1 MTPPLP
7 SLAALRKAD
16 VLRDL
21 DVHLVESLCRICAA
35 ALSPA
40 AQVLLALASRASG
53 EGHACLDLESPDWL
67 PALDAAPAEA
77 PAQPAQLPGG
87 MSAAE
92 ARDVLAAAPQLV
104 GDGSATATPFV
115 LEASRL
121 YLRRFWNYERLV
133 AQRLLERARA
143 LSAPSPANPSLE
155 KAIEAAPLVPE
166 QRDAVRKALSGRLA
180 IVTGGP
186 GTGKTYVA
194 AQFLLLLARHSAAG
208 RPLRI
213 RMAAPTG
220 KAAARMDES
229 LRDAL
234 GGQPLDLQIEPASTL
249 DRLLGPLPNSPYF
262 RHCRGNPIPA
272 DVVLVDETSM
282 IDLSKMAKLLD
293 ALDDRT
299 QLVLLGDKDQLAS
312 VEPGSVLAEICEAAA
327 LRPRIARLS
336 QSQRFPP
343 GSPVARLAEA
353 INEGR
358 SDDAWRLAAGVG
370 VSSSA
375 AFQAKSPPAAFAKA
389 VRDGYAPL
397 LAAQS
402 PQEAFAALAQFRVLC
417 AMRRGPQGVD
427 ALNDA
432 IRRTLFPRATGD
444 FYARR
449 PVLVTQNDYEVNLYN
464 GDVGIVWPDPA
475 RDNELAVF
483 FENRPRPVPCSRLP
497 AHESA
502 FAMTIHKAQGSGFG
516 HVLALLPDRDS
527 PLMTRELLYTAIT
540 RTRRSVDLWCAQA
553 PFKAAVAKR
562 TLRHMGLRQKLD
574 AYRIDPAATE

>member
-1 MTPPLP
+1 MTSPIP
-7 SLAALRKAD
+7 SLAALRE
-16 VLRDL
+16 VGILRDL

-143 LSAPSPANPSLE
+143 LSAPAPANPSLE
-155 KAIEAAPLVPE
+155 KAIDDAPLVPE

-180 IVTGGP
+180 ILTGGP

-282 IDLSKMAKLLD
+282 IDLPKMAKLLD
-293 ALDDRT
+293 ALDEST
-299 QLVLLGDKDQLAS
+299 HLVLLGDKDQLAS
-312 VEPGSVLAEICEAAA
+312 VEPGSVLAEICDAAA
-327 LRPRIARLS
+327 LRPRIATLS

-449 PVLVTQNDYEVNLYN
+449 PVLVTQNDYEANLYN
-464 GDVGIVWPDPA
+464 GDVGIVWPDPQ

-540 RTRRSVDLWCAQA
+540 RTRRSVDLWCAQV

-562 TLRHMGLRQKLD
+562 TLRHMGLREKLD
-574 AYRIDPAATE
+574 ANCTDLAATE